1 MLDLK
6 KMREKVGL
14 TQAEI
19 ALRLTVSP
27 AAYAKM
33 ERNEMPIP
41 HAHIS
46 ELAKA
51 FKIPVT
57 KLVKLIADAFIEE
70 LLLNIEAIPPV
81 KRK

>member
-14 TQAEI
+14 TQASVAL
-19 ALRLTVSP
+19 ALRITP

-41 HAHIS
+41 RAHIP
-46 ELAKA
+46 ELALA
-51 FKIPVT
+51 FQIPVT
-57 KLVKLIADAFIEE
+57 KLVKLRADALIEE